1 MLALVEEMEEEE
13 NEATLTNL
21 VKYSPVKYSPVKY
34 SQIIL
39 HHLHNREVWTGLEH
53 VTTYKW
59 L

>member
-21 VKYSPVKYSPVKY
+21 VKYSPVKYS
-34 SQIIL
+34 QIIL
-39 HHLHNREVWTGLEH
+39 HHLHNREAWTGLEP